1 MTAPAESTL
10 ESEIELMALVGRG
23 DIRAFEEFY
32 DHTASAAFN
41 LAMRI
46 VNDRWTAA
54 DVTQEAFLEVWRHRE
69 RYKPERG
76 APRSWLLGI
85 VRNRAIDAYRL
96 TTRHGGP
103 PQEERWNA
111 EQNSDDNVEDHA
123 IALDEARALHDALR
137 RLPNEQLTVMDLA
150 YFDGLT
156 QTEIADRLGI
166 PLGTVKGR
174 VRLALNRLQGSV
186 PQLA

>member
-1 MTAPAESTL
+1 MIVPAGSALDNEV
-10 ESEIELMALVGRG
+10 ELMALVGIG
-23 DIRAFEEFY
+23 DIRAFEELY
-32 DHTASAAFN
+32 DHTAGAAFN

-46 VNDRWTAA
+46 VNDRGTAA

-69 RYKPERG
+69 RYRPERG

-96 TTRHGGP
+96 TTRTGGP
-103 PQEERWNA
+103 PQAERWDT
-111 EQNSDDNVEDHA
+111 EQTSEDNVEDHA
-123 IALDEARALHDALR
+123 IALDEARALRHALGQ
-137 RLPNEQLTVMDLA
+137 LPDEQLTVMDLA

-156 QTEIADRLGI
+156 QTEIANQLGI

-174 VRLALNRLQGSV
+174 VRLALNHLQGSV